1 MIFLKNDHY
10 RFGYFDA
17 KSTRP
22 LPTQAGHRD
31 PTEINSIHGHLPP
44 ITRPEKRV
52 CKQEKGVFWFYF
64 YIFALNFCKKNGLKQ
79 YQKCIFQYRFV
90 YFDAKSTRPLPTQAG
105 HRDSTK
111 INSIHVHLPPITRP
125 EKSDRSKKRVIFF
138 LKKSEIFKN
147 ISRKSRF
154 AKKQEFIV
162 VIF

>member
-1 MIFLKNDHY
+1 MVCKCKKGVFWFYFCIFALNFCQKNDLKQYQKCIFQY

-31 PTEINSIHGHLPP
+31 PT
-44 ITRPEKRV
+44 
-52 CKQEKGVFWFYF
+52 
-64 YIFALNFCKKNGLKQ
+64 
-79 YQKCIFQYRFV
+79 
-90 YFDAKSTRPLPTQAG
+90 
-105 HRDSTK
+105 K

-125 EKSDRSKKRVIFF
+125 EKSGRSKKMVIFF

-154 AKKQEFIV
+154 AKKCPSIVIIFLKNHHHDPFIKCR
-162 VIF
+162 